1 MALEVAGTM
10 GTSIIWFR
18 RDLRLADHPALH
30 AALAHGTT
38 TPLFVLDPLFV
49 KRSGAAR
56 MAFMLRN
63 LRALDVS
70 MNRAVVVRHGDPLD
84 IVPRFAKEVGADK
97 VFISADFAPYGSR
110 RDNDVEARLKT
121 MNVELVRVGSP
132 YAVNPGTVRK
142 PDGTP
147 YAVFTPFSRGWIAHG
162 WDAPLP
168 APTKMNLRGAP
179 DVKCDGIPAE
189 PSLQAALPGMPS
201 GGTDVALPVAGE
213 QAAWARWEHFASDAL
228 SRYKEERNNPDRDGC
243 SMLSPYLRFG
253 VLHPRQ
259 LLAELKP
266 DKNHDHYRSELG
278 WREFYADVL
287 HHQPHTTWKN
297 LQPKMSAMPVDT
309 DAKAKQRFALWCE
322 GRTGYPIVDAGMRQ
336 MLATGW
342 MHNRVRM
349 IVASF
354 LVKDLHLPWQWG
366 AKFFMMHLV
375 DGDIASNNHGWQWT
389 AGTGTDAAPYF
400 RIFNPAMQAEKFD
413 PTGAYVRT
421 WIPELQD
428 VPDKFVHTPAE
439 NPAGVPKGYVAPM
452 VDHGEERDE
461 ALRRYKL
468 VTGK

>member
-1 MALEVAGTM
+1 MLLVPRRVGVALEVTTVV
-10 GTSIIWFR
+10 GTSIMWFR
-18 RDLRLADHPALH
+18 RDLRLADNPALH
-30 AALAHGTT
+30 AALSNGVT

-49 KRSGAAR
+49 QRSGAAR
-56 MAFMLRN
+56 LAFLYQN
-63 LRALDVS
+63 IRALDAS
-70 MNRAVVVRHGDPLD
+70 MNRAIVVRHGDPLE
-84 IVPRFAKEVGADK
+84 VLPRFAKEVGADK
-97 VFISADFAPYGSR
+97 VFVSADFAPYGSR
-110 RDNDVEARLKT
+110 RDNEVAARLAA

-132 YAVNPGTVRK
+132 YAVFPGTVRK
-142 PDGTP
+142 DDGKP
-147 YAVFTPFSRGWIAHG
+147 YAVFTPFSRGWLARG

-168 APTKMNLRGAP
+168 APRDMNLRGAP
-179 DVKCDGIPAE
+179 DIACDGIPAD
-189 PSLQAALPGMPS
+189 PSLSATLP
-201 GGTDVALPVAGE
+201 AAGE
-213 QAAWARWEHFASDAL
+213 AAAWNRWEHFVSDAL

-259 LLAELKP
+259 LLAELRP
-266 DKNHDHYRSELG
+266 DKNHDHYRSELC

-287 HHQPHTTWKN
+287 HHQPHTTWQN
-297 LQPKMSAMPVDT
+297 LQPKMEAMPVDT
-309 DAKAKQRFALWCE
+309 DAAAKQRFAAWCA

-366 AKFFMMHLV
+366 AKFFMQQLV

-413 PTGAYVRT
+413 PSGAFVRR
-421 WIPELQD
+421 WIPELAN
-428 VPDKFVHTPAE
+428 VPDKYVHTPAE
-439 NPAGVPKGYVAPM
+439 NPAGIPDGYVAPM
-452 VDHGEERDE
+452 VDHGDERNE

-468 VTGK
+468 VSGK